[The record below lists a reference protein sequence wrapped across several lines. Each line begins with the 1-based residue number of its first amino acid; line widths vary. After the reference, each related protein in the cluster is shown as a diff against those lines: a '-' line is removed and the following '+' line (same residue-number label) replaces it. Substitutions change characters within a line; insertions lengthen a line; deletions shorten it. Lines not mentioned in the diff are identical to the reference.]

1 MGGAVRRADPG
12 SADLFLRRSV
22 HMIFLE
28 TPIRGAYVIEIEKHE
43 DERGFFSRSWCT
55 EEFAAKGLDTRL
67 VQCNVSFNKRKGT
80 LRGLHYQVPP
90 HAETK
95 LVRCTRGAL
104 YDVIVDLRSGSPTFL
119 KWFGVELTA
128 ENYRM
133 LYIPQRFAHG
143 FQTLKD
149 RTEIF
154 YQMSEFYAPEAAR
167 GLRWDDPRLGI
178 AWPVADRTI
187 SKKDIEYAN
196 LDERFAG
203 I

>member
-1 MGGAVRRADPG
+1 
-12 SADLFLRRSV
+12 
-22 HMIFLE
+22 MIFWE
-28 TPIRGAYVIEIEKHE
+28 TLLKGAYIVELEKHE
-43 DERGFFSRSWCT
+43 DERGFFARSWC
-55 EEFAAKGLDTRL
+55 EKEFSSKGLETKL

-104 YDVIVDLRSGSPTFL
+104 YDVIVDLRSASPTFL

-133 LYIPQRFAHG
+133 LYIPERFAHG

-149 RTEIF
+149 GTEIF
-154 YQMSEFYAPEAAR
+154 YQMSEFYLPETAR
-167 GLRWDDPRLGI
+167 GLRWDDPRVGI

-187 SKKDIEYAN
+187 SPKDMEYAN
-196 LDERFAG
+196 LDGKFAG